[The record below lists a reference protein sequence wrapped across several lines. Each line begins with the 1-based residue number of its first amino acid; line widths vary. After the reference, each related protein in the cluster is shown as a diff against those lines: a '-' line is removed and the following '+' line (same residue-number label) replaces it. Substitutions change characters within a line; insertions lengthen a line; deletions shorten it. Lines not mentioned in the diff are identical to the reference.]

1 MSDEYFKESFE
12 ELIQK
17 YGGKYS
23 KTIDSRFVRDFID
36 ITSDSVLNVSKPLSA
51 QPEDIREYTDTINIL
66 LDLEYKIKNPLF
78 FWSIYPIAYQRATH
92 TQNFYEKFLISFT
105 RPDRLKLGLTARK
118 KQNNVLNEKI
128 LKINGHSTSDRSKER
143 KKNFSKK
150 IRKLEKTFKV
160 YRGFTI
166 RKDEDVRVGRYKINN
181 PNWESQDKGLGLSF
195 TTDRV
200 VANFFATQYRIETGT
215 FGERKKF
222 IWDNNREF
230 KYAKELVDESLIDE
244 TSRRVVGTYLANKED
259 ILFYDNGMFEEEVL
273 IDPRKVKLF
282 RYDFLNIKDKF
293 PHPLELV

>member
-1 MSDEYFKESFE
+1 MSDILFKEYFE

-23 KTIDSRFVRDFID
+23 KTIGSRFVRDFIN
-36 ITSDSVLNVSKPLSA
+36 ITSDNDVLNVSKPLSN
-51 QPEDIREYTDTINIL
+51 QPEVIREYTDTINIL

-128 LKINGHSTSDRSKER
+128 LKINGHSTSGIGKER
-143 KKNFSKK
+143 KKKFSKK

-200 VANFFATQYRIETGT
+200 VANYFATQYRIETGT
-215 FGERKKF
+215 FGEQKF
-222 IWDNNREF
+222 IWTKNREF
-230 KYAKELVDESLIDE
+230 KFAKELVDESLIDE

-259 ILFYDNGMFEEEVL
+259 ILFYNNSMFEEEVM
-273 IDPRKVKLF
+273 IDPQKVKLF

-293 PHPLELV
+293 QHPLELV